1 MTTSRSQRSQ
11 MRFARALQPEI
22 CDGILLD
29 VPDFALAYGTPPA

>member
-1 MTTSRSQRSQ
+1 

-29 VPDFALAYGTPPA
+29 VPDLALAYGTPPA